1 MKLKEIA
8 GLIKGVVT
16 GDGEIEITG
25 VSGLSETRT
34 GHITYLTG
42 PKHLKEARESVAS
55 AVIVKAAVEDLDKPQ
70 IIVSNP
76 ELSFAELLGHF
87 YLAPMPCLGVSRN
100 AFVSDEAVIGED
112 VTVYPHAYVGKD
124 AAIGKGSIIY
134 PGAYIGEKTVIGKG
148 CIIYPNVT
156 IREGVTIGDR
166 VIIHAGAVIGSD
178 GFGYVF
184 DGKAHRKI
192 PQVGSVLLEDDV
204 EIGANTT
211 IDRATTGTTVIGKGT
226 KIDNLVQ
233 IGHNVRIGK
242 NVILVS
248 QVGIAGSCNIGDG
261 VAMGGQA
268 GIPDHVNI
276 EAGTMVGA
284 QAGVVGDLKRGF
296 FLGSPA
302 MPHRDFFKC
311 SIIFSQLPELKKK
324 ITELEEKLKSL
335 QGSEKNGNEQK

>member
-8 GLIKGVVT
+8 GLINGVVA
-16 GDGEIEITG
+16 GDGDIEITG
-25 VSGLSETRT
+25 VSGLSETIP

-42 PKHLKEARESVAS
+42 AKYLKQAKDSSAS
-55 AVIVKAAVEDLDKPQ
+55 AVLVKASAEDLDKPQ
-70 IIVSNP
+70 IIVPNP
-76 ELSFAELLGHF
+76 ELAFAQLLGHF
-87 YLAPMPCLGVSRN
+87 YLTPAPCQGVSQN
-100 AFVSDEAVIGED
+100 AAVSDEALIGEN
-112 VTVYPHAYVGKD
+112 VTIHPYAYVGRGVV
-124 AAIGKGSIIY
+124 IGKDSIIY
-134 PGAYIGEKTVIGKG
+134 PGVFIGDKSVVGEA
-148 CIIYPNVT
+148 CLIYPNVT
-156 IREGVTIGDR
+156 IREGVTVGHR

-184 DGKAHRKI
+184 DGQAHRKI
-192 PQVGSVLLEDDV
+192 PQVGSVLIEDDV

-233 IGHNVRIGK
+233 IGHNVKIGRH
-242 NVILVS
+242 VILVS

-284 QAGVVGDLKRGF
+284 QAGVVGDLKRGVY
-296 FLGSPA
+296 LGSPA
-302 MPHRDFFKC
+302 ISYRDFFK
-311 SIIFSQLPELKKK
+311 SSVIFAQLPELKKK
-324 ITELEEKLKSL
+324 ISELEEQVKSL
-335 QGSEKNGNEQK
+335 REAENSGRKTG